1 MIGNLFVKTRLLS
14 AHVRLKSMLPTNAS
28 QIFSLSSSELMI
40 WVFLVLMNALLS
52 TTTTKLVLTGRLLP
66 PPKVSSISTYVKT
79 KSVSVIKITL
89 PRSSIFL
96 AESIPVTSLPR
107 KSKMLPTS
115 EPFVIA

>member
-14 AHVRLKSMLPTNAS
+14 AHVRLKSMLPMNAS
-28 QIFSLSSSELMI
+28 QIFSLSSSELVT
-40 WVFLVLMNALLS
+40 WAFLVPMSALLS

-66 PPKVSSISTYVKT
+66 PPKVSSISTYVKI

-96 AESIPVTSLPR
+96 AESIQVTSLPR